1 VVRAF
6 DRLHRLSR
14 GRFVRSFINVTDG
27 DLVQQIAQSVGLEA
41 QVDPTT
47 QVHSYVLQANE
58 TNLAFLQRR
67 CAALG
72 YLLFIQGKTL
82 YCTSPKTSESV
93 CEIKW
98 GENLREFRPRMTTIG
113 QVNSVTVRGWDSEQ
127 KREIVGQARNG
138 HGTAQIGDQR
148 NGSDVAYAAFQQ
160 EAPYLVTD
168 YPVRT
173 QATADLL
180 AQAVADRHASRF
192 IEAEGLCGGNPALMA
207 GGMVQISAVGDRFSG
222 IYFVTSTTHAHNV
235 EEGYTTN
242 FTISGLHPAT
252 LLSLLTPTQEVNPAG
267 GLVIGVVT
275 DNHDPAGLGRV
286 KVKFPWFSSEH
297 ASNWARVV
305 VIGGGAERG
314 LQFLPEI
321 DDEVLIGFEQGD
333 IQSPYVL
340 GGLWNGIDAP
350 PQPNSQIVGADG
362 QVKQRIIRSR
372 TGHTITLDD
381 NDGGGC
387 ITISDS
393 NDLHHITLNTAQ
405 QKLTIE
411 TRGGMLLSARGDII
425 MATKGSLV
433 FQAEGQVSVS
443 GEIINL
449 N

>member
-1 VVRAF
+1 
-6 DRLHRLSR
+6 
-14 GRFVRSFINVTDG
+14 
-27 DLVQQIAQSVGLEA
+27 
-41 QVDPTT
+41 
-47 QVHSYVLQANE
+47 
-58 TNLAFLQRR
+58 
-67 CAALG
+67 
-72 YLLFIQGKTL
+72 
-82 YCTSPKTSESV
+82 
-93 CEIKW
+93 
-98 GENLREFRPRMTTIG
+98 MTTIG